1 MESLNILQTAKK
13 NLWSIIAL
21 IVVLALV
28 GYSYVDEIQD
38 MHSAQTGYDYC
49 YHLVN
54 LYELIFRTIFAAIY
68 FIMCWLTYVNKQ
80 YTKWSIWLYY
90 LSAVVLLIHFFI
102 SGFMFEYVYAHVGA
116 DHMDSLSSLARYIFG
131 APAYFVILSLF
142 FVPKFIKDTIKL
154 KNEQEL
160 TI

>member
-1 MESLNILQTAKK
+1 MGSLNILQTAKK

-21 IVVLALV
+21 VVVLALV
-28 GYSYVDEIQD
+28 GYSYVDEIQGMNNASTD
-38 MHSAQTGYDYC
+38 YDYC

-54 LYELIFRTIFAAIY
+54 LYELICKSIFAIIY
-68 FIMCWLTYVNKQ
+68 FIMCQLTYINKQ
-80 YTKWSIWLYY
+80 YSKWSIWLFY
-90 LSAVVLLIHFFI
+90 LSAIVLLIHFFI
-102 SGFMFEYVYAHVGA
+102 SGFIFEYVYAHVGV
-116 DHMDSLSSLARYIFG
+116 DHMDDLPKLARYIFG

-154 KNEQEL
+154 KKEQEL